1 MEQWRA
7 LAEAAARQQP
17 ILSGGAAG
25 GAAFYVSLQLGQR
38 ALGYAQLFSAQ
49 QCAPLLG
56 TGLLL
61 GASWGAVRAGLAA
74 GGLPAPTS
82 LEQAG
87 YALSGVS
94 AFHLLGGRRASR
106 LLASDLLHVGAFAG
120 RYEPLSAPRISGDEA
135 AARQFK
141 YADPATLKRIQLLGA
156 QHGCHSCGRR
166 YWGRPGTFIADH
178 QPANKLVAL
187 DTEARRGTL
196 WGRLRALLGRI
207 GFGLG
212 SEPMEQRFLP
222 QCKPCAQLQSV
233 AARVSSLAGGQKSA
247 IRAHWVVRLYH
258 LTGVLLG
265 GAACLFQLP
274 RQPAVPV
281 RPWAA
286 PSS

>member
-7 LAEAAARQQP
+7 RAEAAAREQP
-17 ILSGGAAG
+17 VLFGGAAG
-25 GAAFYVSLQLGQR
+25 GAAFYVSLQVGQR
-38 ALGYAQLFSAQ
+38 VLGYAQLFSAQ
-49 QCAPLLG
+49 RCAPLLG

-61 GASWGAVRAGLAA
+61 GASQAAVSAGLAA

-94 AFHLLGGRRASR
+94 AFYLLGGRRASR

-178 QPANKLVAL
+178 QPANKLVVL

-196 WGRLRALLGRI
+196 SGRARALLG
-207 GFGLG
+207 LG
-212 SEPMEQRFLP
+212 PRPMEQRFLP

-247 IRAHWVVRLYH
+247 IRTHWVVRLYH
-258 LTGVLLG
+258 LTGVLVG

-274 RQPAVPV
+274 RQHAGAV

-286 PSS
+286 PTS

>member
-1 MEQWRA
+1 
-7 LAEAAARQQP
+7 
-17 ILSGGAAG
+17 
-25 GAAFYVSLQLGQR
+25 
-38 ALGYAQLFSAQ
+38 
-49 QCAPLLG
+49 
-56 TGLLL
+56 
-61 GASWGAVRAGLAA
+61 
-74 GGLPAPTS
+74 
-82 LEQAG
+82 
-87 YALSGVS
+87 VS

-156 QHGCHSCGRR
+156 QHGCHSCGRH

-187 DTEARRGTL
+187 DAEAHRGTL
-196 WGRLRALLGRI
+196 WGRARALLGL
-207 GFGLG
+207 GLR
-212 SEPMEQRFLP
+212 PMEQRFLP

-265 GAACLFQLP
+265 GAVCLFQLP
-274 RQPAVPV
+274 RQHAAAV

-286 PSS
+286 AAST